1 MRTSPPAKRIGAAAG
16 RHGPGRSAAWP
27 VAAICALVLAGC
39 GSGGAPST
47 GGAATGTTS
56 PGAVSG
62 TLTVLAAASL
72 TDALG
77 DVAAAFESD
86 HPGVD
91 VRLSFGGSS
100 ALARQLT
107 EGAPG
112 DVFAAAAPE
121 PMADVV
127 AAGLAGAPVVVATN
141 TMTVVVP
148 ATNPGGVARLA
159 DLGAPGVTV
168 ALCKADVPCGAA
180 AERLLSRNGVV
191 VTPVTLEPDV
201 RAVLGKVAAGEVDA
215 GVVYATDVAAGG
227 TKVRSVAIPPRQ
239 NVTTSYPAA
248 VLSGAANQTA
258 AAAFL
263 AYLTSPPG
271 RAILAAAGFGP
282 P

>member
-1 MRTSPPAKRIGAAAG
+1 MRSRRGPPSAG
-16 RHGPGRSAAWP
+16 D
-27 VAAICALVLAGC
+27 
-39 GSGGAPST
+39 AP
-47 GGAATGTTS
+47 TGTTS
-56 PGAVSG
+56 PDAVSG
-62 TLTVLAAASL
+62 PLTVLAAASL
-72 TDALG
+72 TDAFG
-77 DVAAAFESD
+77 DIGAAFESAN
-86 HPGVD
+86 PGVE

-121 PMADVV
+121 PVAAVV
-127 AAGLAGAPVVVATN
+127 AAGLAGDPVPFATN

-227 TKVRSVAIPPRQ
+227 TEVRSVVIPPRQ
-239 NVTTSYPAA
+239 NVTTTYPAVA
-248 VLSGAANQTA
+248 LTGATNPTA
-258 AAAFL
+258 AAAFV
-263 AYLTSPPG
+263 AFLTSPPG
-271 RAILAAAGFGP
+271 RSILVAAGFGP